1 MRTLR
6 SLIANPLNTSDER
19 FESIEPLLLVVK
31 DDLQRLEE
39 IEVFDYKKSKIANV
53 NSLGEMVD
61 HMAKNNQY
69 ITEVI
74 VALEARLDAIYK

>member
-1 MRTLR
+1 
-6 SLIANPLNTSDER
+6 
-19 FESIEPLLLVVK
+19 VVK